1 MSLQILSIAI
11 YNRSGERRELQFHPG
26 KVNIVTG
33 ASKTGK
39 TALIDIVDYCLGR
52 NEYTI
57 RSGVIRDTVV
67 WYVLHIQLPAS
78 QAIIGR
84 QAPEGSATS
93 SAVFLDVGSELHLP
107 QFTDLRSNSN
117 TTALEQFLT
126 EAVGIKANEHVPESH
141 ESSYPLRANIKHTR
155 FLLFQPQFRIADPN
169 LMFYRQEEQFIPQ
182 HIKDTLPYFLGATGD
197 DQYERL
203 QRLRRLQRDLKIAQR
218 RLAEEQT
225 LRGRDNSRAAALLA
239 EAQNVGLRLPEPES
253 DEPEA
258 LINVLRGVADWS
270 PDRPDTIAVNRL
282 VPLQADRERLLAIAR
297 EAQSEIDAAQSFSAV
312 EDGFNTEAADQKNRL
327 SAIGLYKTEPDKP
340 TCPLCEHELSGEFPK
355 ADAIR
360 NSLANLERQ
369 MGATKRQRP
378 RLDSFIAEREVK
390 LADIRRQLTEN
401 KSAIEALVAQ
411 EESLR
416 RDRSRATEH
425 AKVVGRISLFLE
437 SYQASETDSGLLAR
451 IEELTAQIK
460 DLEAGLS
467 EEQVEDRLA
476 SILQV
481 VASDLSK
488 WSKELRL
495 EHSESPISFE
505 LKNLTVL
512 ANKNNGPIRL
522 PQMGSAANWMGYH
535 VIAHLALH
543 KLFVENRR
551 PVPGLLMLDQPT
563 QAYFPDELSGK
574 IAPAEDR
581 SLDDFDDDDREAVRR
596 LFKLIFDVT
605 EQLSPNL
612 QIILTDH
619 ADLNED
625 WFQSAIIERWRGGK
639 KLVPLSWIKTEQQ
652 Q

>member
-1 MSLQILSIAI
+1 MSLQILSIAV
-11 YNRSGERRELQFHPG
+11 YNRTGDRRELHFRPG

-67 WYVLHIQLPAS
+67 WYVLHIQLPSS

-93 SAVFLDVGSELHLP
+93 TAVYLDVGSELQMP
-107 QFTDLRSNSN
+107 QYADLRSNSN

-141 ESSYPLRANIKHTR
+141 ESSYPLRANIKHAR

-169 LMFYRQEEQFIPQ
+169 LMFYRQEEPFIPQ

-203 QRLRRLQRDLKIAQR
+203 QRLRRLQRELRIAQR
-218 RLAEEQT
+218 RLAEEQA
-225 LRGRDNSRAAALLA
+225 LRGRDNSRAAALVA
-239 EAQNVGLRLPEPES
+239 EAQNVGLSLPEIEG
-253 DEPEA
+253 DEAEA
-258 LINVLRGVADWS
+258 FINVLRSLANWS
-270 PDRPDTIAVNRL
+270 PDRPDTVAVNRL
-282 VPLQADRERLLAIAR
+282 APLQAEREQVLAMAR
-297 EAQSEIDAAQSFSAV
+297 EAQSEIDAARSFSAV
-312 EDGFNTEAADQKNRL
+312 EDGYNVEATDQKNRL
-327 SAIGLYKTEPDKP
+327 SAISLYKTEPDKP
-340 TCPLCEHELSGEFPK
+340 TCPLCEHELNGSIPK

-360 NSLANLERQ
+360 SSLANLERQ
-369 MGATKRQRP
+369 MGATNRQRP
-378 RLDSFIAEREVK
+378 RLDSFITEREAR
-390 LADIRRQLTEN
+390 LADLRRQLTEN

-416 RDRSRATEH
+416 RDRSRATEQ

-437 SYQASETDSGLLAR
+437 SYQSSATDNGLLAR
-451 IEELTAQIK
+451 IEDLTSQIK

-467 EEQVEDRLA
+467 EDQVEDRLA

-488 WSKELRL
+488 WAKQLRL

-512 ANKNNGPIRL
+512 ANKQSGPMRL

-535 VIAHLALH
+535 VIAHLGLH

-563 QAYFPDELSGK
+563 QAYFPDELTGK
-574 IAPAEDR
+574 IAPADDR
-581 SLDDFDDDDREAVRR
+581 TLEDFDDDDREAVRR

-605 EQLSPNL
+605 EELTPNL
-612 QIILTDH
+612 QVILTDH
-619 ADLNED
+619 ADLKED
-625 WFQSAIIERWRGGK
+625 WFQSAIVERWRGGK
-639 KLVPLSWIKTEQQ
+639 KLVPISWIQTPQKQ
-652 Q
+652 